1 MVSFP
6 LERAQ
11 SAITKNEWI
20 TFIRIYKFLI
30 EQSNLGNFVN
40 NKPWRKLLEEA
51 LGIGEPMAKEIIAL
65 SKGNKMPKEPKQT
78 MRKFALDRV
87 KVGKPVTA
95 QLLQDHLKDERI
107 RTPCLTVL
115 KEDMKKAG
123 LRDIAK
129 IFCKTA
135 TDRELQVTV
144 KQEVAYNQVL
154 NCTEVQLARQLYT
167 HFSDVD
173 RQEALK
179 FLENQLLA
187 KALIE
192 SIFDSSDDN
201 SSKSTDSEYGHSG
214 NEADIDKDIGSQKS
228 DSDMDDE
235 DDVIGDITSTHTVYA
250 IIESSRYMIPK
261 CK

>member
-1 MVSFP
+1 MPNLYRLRSMVLARIEMP
-6 LERAQ
+6 EWARLVNMTDRQ
-11 SAITKNEWI
+11 SKYDRWTPEHVLRIQFQFITH
-20 TFIRIYKFLI
+20 L
-30 EQSNLGNFVN
+30 
-40 NKPWRKLLEEA
+40 
-51 LGIGEPMAKEIIAL
+51 KEDTKAV
-65 SKGNKMPKEPKQT
+65 
-78 MRKFALDRV
+78 RKFALDRV

-167 HFSDVD
+167 HFSDVGVPGFSETV
-173 RQEALK
+173 Q
-179 FLENQLLA
+179 QLCPSQDARWFPTLVYGPA
-187 KALIE
+187 EDAPGPRSTPFE
-192 SIFDSSDDN
+192 SPTKISAMM
-201 SSKSTDSEYGHSG
+201 TL
-214 NEADIDKDIGSQKS
+214 
-228 DSDMDDE
+228 
-235 DDVIGDITSTHTVYA
+235 
-250 IIESSRYMIPK
+250 
-261 CK
+261 C